1 MDAMT
6 MRTPT
11 ESDRSEV
18 LFGVAAIR
26 PRGGTARLPSARGDV
41 SVPLQDHRRDGYALV
56 RSGLPPEWHRHV
68 QDGIDLLSC
77 PGNNLL
83 AEIPDL
89 ADLFRDPPVREILDL
104 ILGPRWML
112 EPHRYAHTVQPGW
125 WGTELHHDEFFGR
138 PCHIRPPGMETVV
151 LFYYPHAV
159 GPDDG
164 PTVVVPGS
172 HHRIREW
179 PDRGEW
185 PSTPYDCTPLLV
197 QAGTIAI
204 VDFSLV
210 HGSLQNR
217 GPRRRQMIKFLVS
230 GMESGP
236 FDDDPGRL
244 RSRPP
249 RPERPRP
256 GRARDGARGHA
267 RRLPALGP
275 LEDRLI
281 ALLGDPDRYVQAYA
295 AEALRRTRGSTTA
308 VGEVIA
314 GMAVAAALGPVHH
327 PRITFLTGKDA
338 SDHDASGLQRSRPVR
353 PTRRISSRSGTPP
366 TA

>member
-236 FDDDPGRL
+236 FDEIQVASDLDHPDPNI
-244 RSRPP
+244 
-249 RPERPRP
+249 
-256 GRARDGARGHA
+256 RARAALELARNA
-267 RRLPALGP
+267 DFLQGP
-275 LEDRLI
+275 LLDRLVS
-281 ALLGDPDRYVQAYA
+281 LLGDEDRYVQAYA
-295 AEALRRTRGSTTA
+295 AEGLRRSEDPAAVQALLEWLWPRRWDPCTTRES
-308 VGEVIA
+308 
-314 GMAVAAALGPVHH
+314 P
-327 PRITFLTGKDA
+327 F
-338 SDHDASGLQRSRPVR
+338 
-353 PTRRISSRSGTPP
+353 
-366 TA
+366 